1 MGKIDN
7 DKMWASLISILEN
20 TIDIPKMQSIGHYL
34 RIALKDQGLTY
45 RNGKIYTREELNK
58 YALEDPLLG
67 PFDHVD
73 KDFPVNTNLE
83 LSPSEETKKS
93 DQELT
98 EFEKAVLN
106 IIPDHITHKDS
117 VEEFARRNANRLL
130 SIARK
135 QIASEINKEKMIN
148 GFLNDI
154 VIKSL
159 ISPADCYSKGVE
171 DTLKAIEGK

>member
-83 LSPSEETKKS
+83 LSYTEVTKES
-93 DQELT
+93 DQFT
-98 EFEKAVLN
+98 EFERSLKNVLEETLECGDTHNLKADAGL
-106 IIPDHITHKDS
+106 
-117 VEEFARRNANRLL
+117 LL
-130 SIARK
+130 SIARRK
-135 QIASEINKEKMIN
+135 IASEIDIYSLQDKFANSSHGIVPIDLYNYWEK
-148 GFLNDI
+148 LDETY
-154 VIKSL
+154 L
-159 ISPADCYSKGVE
+159 
-171 DTLKAIEGK
+171 